1 MLITGA
7 DRTGAPPADAANTD
21 TRTSIYVIDAKGAVL
36 ALYDKV
42 HLVPFGEFLP
52 FQRALESLGLS
63 QLTKVTGGLI
73 AGESRQPITTPRAPP
88 ALPLLCYEVIFPD
101 ELGIGEKR
109 PGWMINLTNDG
120 WFGISSGPNQHF
132 VQARLRAIEQGLPL
146 VRAANTGISAVI
158 DPVGRVV
165 ASLALG
171 TEGLLDSGLPQAI
184 APTIYARFGNRVALI
199 LMVFA
204 LIAVLR
210 AIARSASYENS

>member
-1 MLITGA
+1 M
-7 DRTGAPPADAANTD
+7 
-21 TRTSIYVIDAKGAVL
+21 L

-109 PGWMINLTNDG
+109 PAWMINLTNDG
-120 WFGISSGPNQHF
+120 WFGISSGPYQHF
-132 VQARLRAIEQGLPL
+132 AQARLRAIEQGLPL

-184 APTIYARFGNRVALI
+184 APTVYARFGNRVALI

-210 AIARSASYENS
+210 AIARSAPADLFAPSN